1 MGISG
6 TPVPLFVVLLLVD
19 SGVTQSD
26 AQKAASDLGPD
37 SVFQEAMSDSHGHN
51 DTMCEV
57 LLNKF
62 SDSAA
67 KFTHCANHFSRPI
80 RMCRACKDLFLDV
93 EKYFGA
99 LEHSE
104 QRGINCRDLLTG
116 QDKVEVIQETHAFIA
131 GPEGLWAKAYC
142 SECYT
147 SPFNRTSVLT
157 EDAVTFFAL
166 FKTTQDC
173 FTMYPNNSNN
183 KNSPQNKSEACYD
196 CYNDYN
202 DLLDFYR
209 DTYFRSTI
217 TDDYQQTG
225 ICFDI
230 LDAMNSTQRQWGAGY
245 FNCVRTIKGSA
256 PLISAL
262 LVVLT
267 TPFLF
272 YLGVRFGPGTR
283 RARERVITQTTFQ
296 ESMAQ
301 AQESVEEEATR
312 RSVGDTETRQEFIL
326 SDT

>member
-1 MGISG
+1 ML
-6 TPVPLFVVLLLVD
+6 LFVVLLLVEG
-19 SGVTQSD
+19 GVTQID
-26 AQKAASDLGPD
+26 AQKADSSDLIPEP
-37 SVFQEAMSDSHGHN
+37 VFQDVIRN

-57 LLNKF
+57 LLNRF

-67 KFTHCANHFSRPI
+67 QFTHCANHFSRPI
-80 RMCRACKDLFLDV
+80 RMCRACKNLFLDV

-104 QRGINCRDLLTG
+104 ESGINCRDLLTG

-147 SPFNRTSVLT
+147 SPLNRTSVLT
-157 EDAVTFFAL
+157 EDARTFFAL
-166 FKTTQDC
+166 FQTTQDC
-173 FTMYPNNSNN
+173 FAMYPNTSSNS
-183 KNSPQNKSEACYD
+183 SQNKSQACYD

-230 LDAMNSTQRQWGAGY
+230 LDAMNSTQRQWGAG
-245 FNCVRTIKGSA
+245 FFKCGRTIKGSA

-262 LVVLT
+262 LAVLT
-267 TPFLF
+267 TPFLL

-312 RSVGDTETRQEFIL
+312 RSVGETETRQEFIL

>member
-1 MGISG
+1 M
-6 TPVPLFVVLLLVD
+6 FVVLLLVD
-19 SGVTQSD
+19 SGVTQID
-26 AQKAASDLGPD
+26 AQKADSDLIPEP
-37 SVFQEAMSDSHGHN
+37 VFQDVIRN

-57 LLNKF
+57 LLNRF

-80 RMCRACKDLFLDV
+80 RMCRACKNLFLDV

-104 QRGINCRDLLTG
+104 ESGINCRDLLTG

-147 SPFNRTSVLT
+147 SPLNRTSVLT
-157 EDAVTFFAL
+157 EDARTFFAL
-166 FKTTQDC
+166 FQTTQDC
-173 FTMYPNNSNN
+173 FAMYPNTSSNS
-183 KNSPQNKSEACYD
+183 SQNKSQACYD

-230 LDAMNSTQRQWGAGY
+230 LDAMNSTQRQWGAG
-245 FNCVRTIKGSA
+245 FFKCGRTIKGSA

-262 LVVLT
+262 LAVLT
-267 TPFLF
+267 TPFLL